1 MIHERNFF
9 NEIPSGKFHSAVC
22 TSFSMNMY
30 YWDLQVVKA
39 LNAKGIENIGILVD
53 DECLSE
59 QLELFTY
66 QIGIKRPKEYCIHGF
81 KAKGAFHPKIMLFV
95 GQSSMLILVGSGNMT
110 TCGHGKNIEVWSPVY
125 VDSNDSP
132 LYPFAI
138 EVWNYV
144 SGLYGLLG
152 KEAEWF
158 IQSIVENCSLLENI
172 DQVVSGLDYPLLP
185 DYSIRFFPGSP
196 QNNIISQIE
205 QWIGDDA
212 IEEITIMS
220 PFYDEQARL
229 IGHLNDLYAPNQIK
243 IITQDDFGNKPNYR
257 KLPDNCFVY
266 SWDKCRIEG
275 AKKRNFHSKCFFLKG
290 QRYSY
295 LFCGSANASVAAMGL
310 PSVNNINYEA
320 SVGYKSE
327 NIDFWKDSGITL
339 GEAIDKSK
347 ESTYSSACKKDKRQL
362 SVWLKEASF
371 EYDQICVSYTS
382 EAELPIAYIN
392 IASGNRKQSFSFK
405 TKVNEGENNIE
416 FLLDDPFT
424 PILSWMTDVNGKIIS
439 NFQFVI
445 SSTSMMQNDPSEQ
458 NIKFNR
464 NRRKIEQGDIMNAAA
479 VKFFEEV
486 LSESKELKQLKAV
499 KKQQDRSTNVDNSTG
514 NTFKSFDDYK
524 SGNDARPTFSQNRF
538 SESHK
543 ALSLM
548 DSFIAYINRS
558 VQIQE
563 DDENDDEELE
573 NANTSQGKERR
584 GAESKGKPNITP
596 ESFVKYLKR
605 LRDAVNNYMESLE
618 EKTKLPQSSNK
629 EIVVYDELKQ
639 YMASAFILMR
649 LIAHCGKLGVN
660 SEAYNQVCSILPI
673 QFMKQRRKTI
683 TEYFLRITSLFG
695 QHVIQGKSIKALNKF
710 EEKKLEYDKKYA
722 FELSVAMLSVCQWI
736 NEGNKDYGII
746 ADIQKMV
753 SLLNIQWALDYHI
766 EDITEASNNIYKRLD
781 QDIQLIDGFEKSHIL
796 GIISQTLLS
805 LNTVN
810 ITGVEECRPNNYI
823 FSPLFG
829 HAFVKGFIGS
839 TSMFIPNSPSGKFH
853 EKKDDFH
860 MDYAF
865 DIKTQKII
873 KLASKQ

>member
-53 DECLSE
+53 DDCLSE

-66 QIGIKRPKEYCIHGF
+66 QIGNKRPKEYCIHGF
-81 KAKGAFHPKIMLFV
+81 KAKGAFHPKIMLLV
-95 GQSSMLILVGSGNMT
+95 GQSSMFILVGSGNMT
-110 TCGHGKNIEVWSPVY
+110 TCGHGKNIEVWNPVY
-125 VDSNDSP
+125 VDSNESP

-172 DQVVSGLDYPLLP
+172 DQVVSGLDYPISP

-196 QNNIISQIE
+196 QNNIISQIKE
-205 QWIGDDA
+205 WISDDA

-220 PFYDEQARL
+220 PFYDDQARL
-229 IGHLNDLYAPNQIK
+229 IGHLNDLYAPSQIR
-243 IITQDDFGNKPNYR
+243 IITQNDFGNKPNYR
-257 KLPDNCFVY
+257 KLPNNCLVY
-266 SWDKCRIEG
+266 SWDKCHIEG
-275 AKKRNFHSKCFFLKG
+275 AKKRSFHSKCMFLQG

-310 PSVNNINYEA
+310 PSVNNVNYEA

-339 GEAIDKSK
+339 GEAVDKSQ
-347 ESTYSSACKKDKRQL
+347 ESIDSSVSKKNKRQL

-371 EYDQICVSYTS
+371 EYDQISVSYIAD
-382 EAELPIAYIN
+382 AEHPVAYIN
-392 IASGNRKQSFSFK
+392 LASGNRKQSFSFK
-405 TKVNEGENNIE
+405 TKINEGENNIE

-424 PILSWMTDVNGKIIS
+424 PILSWMTDANGEIIS

-464 NRRKIEQGDIMNAAA
+464 NRRKIEQGDIMNTAA
-479 VKFFEEV
+479 VKFFEEI

-499 KKQQDRSTNVDNSTG
+499 KRQQEKSANVENIAG
-514 NTFKSFDDYK
+514 NTFKSFDEYK
-524 SGNDARPTFSQNRF
+524 SGNEVHPIYSKKRF

-548 DSFIAYINRS
+548 DSFISYINRS
-558 VQIQE
+558 VQVQE
-563 DDENDDEELE
+563 DDVNDDEEME

-584 GAESKGKPNITP
+584 GADNKGKSNITP

-605 LRDAVNNYMESLE
+605 LRDAVNNYMECLE
-618 EKTKLPQSSNK
+618 EKTKLSQPSSK

-660 SEAYNQVCSILPI
+660 SETYNQVYSILPI
-673 QFMKQRRKTI
+673 QFMKRRRKSI

-695 QHVIQGKSIKALNKF
+695 LHVIQGKSIKALNKF

-722 FELSVAMLSVCQWI
+722 FELTVAMLSICQWI
-736 NEGNKDYGII
+736 NEGNKDYSII
-746 ADIQKMV
+746 ADKQIMV

-766 EDITEASNNIYKRLD
+766 EDVAETCNNIYKRLD

-796 GIISQTLLS
+796 SIISQTLQTLENIDTVQIESCKPNDYTYS
-805 LNTVN
+805 LQ
-810 ITGVEECRPNNYI
+810 
-823 FSPLFG
+823 FG
-829 HAFVKGFIGS
+829 HAFVRRFIGN
-839 TSMFIPNSPSGKFH
+839 TSMFIPFTPSGKYDD
-853 EKKDDFH
+853 KKEDFC
-860 MDYAF
+860 MDYA
-865 DIKTQKII
+865 INTQTKVIF
-873 KLASKQ
+873 KLAVKQ

>member
-53 DECLSE
+53 DDCLSE

-66 QIGIKRPKEYCIHGF
+66 QIGNKRPKEYCIHGF
-81 KAKGAFHPKIMLFV
+81 KAKGAFHPKIMLFA
-95 GQSSMLILVGSGNMT
+95 GQSSMFILVGSGNMT
-110 TCGHGKNIEVWSPVY
+110 TCGHGKNIEVWNPVY
-125 VDSNDSP
+125 VDSNESP

-172 DQVVSGLDYPLLP
+172 DQVVSGLDYPISP

-196 QNNIISQIE
+196 QNNIISQIKE
-205 QWIGDDA
+205 WISDDA

-220 PFYDEQARL
+220 PFYDDQARL
-229 IGHLNDLYAPNQIK
+229 IGHLNDLYAPSQIR
-243 IITQDDFGNKPNYR
+243 IITQNDFGNKPNYR
-257 KLPDNCFVY
+257 KLPNNCLVY
-266 SWDKCRIEG
+266 SWDKCHIEG
-275 AKKRNFHSKCFFLKG
+275 AKKRSFHSKCMFLQG

-310 PSVNNINYEA
+310 PSVNNVNYEA

-327 NIDFWKDSGITL
+327 NIDFWKNSGITL
-339 GEAIDKSK
+339 GEAVDKSQ
-347 ESTYSSACKKDKRQL
+347 ESIDSSVSKKNKRQL

-371 EYDQICVSYTS
+371 EYDQISVSYIAD
-382 EAELPIAYIN
+382 AEHPVAYIN
-392 IASGNRKQSFSFK
+392 LASGNRKQSFSFK
-405 TKVNEGENNIE
+405 TKFNEGENNIE

-424 PILSWMTDVNGKIIS
+424 PILSWMTDANGEIIS

-499 KKQQDRSTNVDNSTG
+499 KKQQDVSTNVDNSAG

-524 SGNDARPTFSQNRF
+524 SGNDARPTYNQNRL

-584 GAESKGKPNITP
+584 GADNKGKSNITP

-605 LRDAVNNYMESLE
+605 LRDAVNNYMECLE
-618 EKTKLPQSSNK
+618 EKTKLSQPSNK

-660 SEAYNQVCSILPI
+660 SETYNQVYSILPI
-673 QFMKQRRKTI
+673 QFMKRRRKSI

-695 QHVIQGKSIKALNKF
+695 LHVIQGKSIKTLNKF

-722 FELSVAMLSVCQWI
+722 FELAVAMLSVCQWI
-736 NEGNKDYGII
+736 NEGNKDYSII
-746 ADIQKMV
+746 TDKQIIV

-766 EDITEASNNIYKRLD
+766 EDVAETCSNIYKRLD

-796 GIISQTLLS
+796 SIISQTLQTLS
-805 LNTVN
+805 N
-810 ITGVEECRPNNYI
+810 IDIVRIESCRPNDYT
-823 FSPLFG
+823 FSPQFG
-829 HAFVKGFIGS
+829 HAFVCKFIGS
-839 TSMFIPNSPSGKFH
+839 SSMFIPFTPSGKYD
-853 EKKDDFH
+853 EKKEDFC
-860 MDYAF
+860 MDYAINTQTKVILKLV
-865 DIKTQKII
+865 IKQ
-873 KLASKQ
+873 

>member
-1 MIHERNFF
+1 
-9 NEIPSGKFHSAVC
+9 
-22 TSFSMNMY
+22 MNMY
-30 YWDLQVVKA
+30 YWDLQVVKS
-39 LNAKGIENIGILVD
+39 LNAKGIENIGVLVD

-59 QLELFTY
+59 QLELFTF
-66 QIGIKRPKEYCIHGF
+66 QIGNKRPKEYCIHGY
-81 KAKGAFHPKIMLFV
+81 KAKGAFHPKIMMFV

-110 TCGHGKNIEVWSPVY
+110 TCGHGKNIEVWNPIY
-125 VDSNDSP
+125 VDSKDSP
-132 LYPFAI
+132 LYPFAM

-144 SGLYGLLG
+144 SDLYGNLG

-158 IQSIVENCSLLENI
+158 IQSIVENCNLLDNL
-172 DQVVSGLDYPLLP
+172 DQITGGIEYPVSP

-196 QNNIISQIE
+196 QNNIVSQIGM
-205 QWIGDDA
+205 WIGDDI

-220 PFYDEQARL
+220 PFYDDQARL
-229 IGHLNDLYAPNQIK
+229 IGYFNDILTPKQIR
-243 IITQDDFGNKPNYR
+243 IIAQDDFGNKPNYK

-266 SWDKCRIEG
+266 SWDKCHIEG
-275 AKKRNFHSKCFFLKG
+275 AKKRNFHSKCIFFQG

-310 PSVNNINYEA
+310 PSVNNVNYEA

-327 NIDFWKDSGITL
+327 SINFWKESGITL
-339 GEAIDKSK
+339 GEKTDKSK
-347 ESTYSSACKKDKRQL
+347 ENTDSSVNKKEKRHL
-362 SVWLKEASF
+362 SVWLKEVSF
-371 EYDQICVSYTS
+371 EYDHISVSYLS
-382 EAELPIAYIN
+382 EVDNPDAYIN
-392 IASGNRKQSFSFK
+392 IASGNRKQSFSYK
-405 TKVNEGENNIE
+405 TKINEGESNVE

-424 PILSWMTDVNGKIIS
+424 PILSWISDANGEVIS

-445 SSTSMMQNDPSEQ
+445 SSTSMMQNDPSEL

-499 KKQQDRSTNVDNSTG
+499 KKQQEMTVNVDNTAG
-514 NTFKSFDDYK
+514 NTFKSFEEYK
-524 SGNDARPTFSQNRF
+524 SGNEARPTYSQNRF

-548 DSFIAYINRS
+548 DSFISYINRS

-584 GAESKGKPNITP
+584 GSDNKDKPNVTP
-596 ESFVKYLKR
+596 ESFVKYMIR

-618 EKTKLPQSSNK
+618 DKTKLPQPSNK

-639 YMASAFILMR
+639 FMASTFILMR
-649 LIAHCGKLGVN
+649 LVAHCGKLGIN
-660 SEAYNQVCSILPI
+660 SDTYNQVYSILPI
-673 QFMKQRRKTI
+673 QFIKQRRKTI
-683 TEYFLRITSLFG
+683 SEYFLRITSLFG

-710 EEKKLEYDKKYA
+710 EEKKLDYDKKYA
-722 FELSVAMLSVCQWI
+722 FELTVAMLSVCQWI
-736 NEGNKDYGII
+736 NEGNQDYNII
-746 ADIQKMV
+746 AESQKLV

-766 EDITEASNNIYKRLD
+766 DDVAETSNSVYKRLD

-796 GIISQTLLS
+796 SIISHTLDE
-805 LNTVN
+805 LNN
-810 ITGVEECRPNNYI
+810 IKISKIDSCMPGDYT
-823 FSPLFG
+823 FSPKFG
-829 HAFVKGFIGS
+829 HASVRGFIGK
-839 TSMFIPNSPSGKFH
+839 TSMFIPFTPSGVYH
-853 EKKDDFH
+853 EKKEDFY
-860 MDYAF
+860 MDYAI
-865 DIKTQKII
+865 DIKTLGIM
-873 KLASKQ
+873 KLTTKQPILET

>member
-1 MIHERNFF
+1 MMHERSFF

-30 YWDLQVVKA
+30 YWDLQVVKT
-39 LNAKGIENIGILVD
+39 LNAKGIENIGVLVD

-59 QLELFTY
+59 QLELFTF
-66 QIGIKRPKEYCIHGF
+66 QIGNKRPKEYCIHGF
-81 KAKGAFHPKIMLFV
+81 KAKGAFHPKIMMFV

-110 TCGHGKNIEVWSPVY
+110 TCGHGKKIEVWNPIY
-125 VDSNDSP
+125 VDSKDNP
-132 LYPFAI
+132 LYPFAM

-144 SGLYGLLG
+144 SGLYGNLG

-172 DQVVSGLDYPLLP
+172 DQITGGIEYSVSPN
-185 DYSIRFFPGSP
+185 YSIRFFPGSP
-196 QNNIISQIE
+196 QNNIVGQIGA
-205 QWIGDDA
+205 WIGDDI

-220 PFYDEQARL
+220 PFYDDQAR
-229 IGHLNDLYAPNQIK
+229 IISYFNDILAPKQIN
-243 IITQDDFGNKPNYR
+243 IITQDDFGNKPNFK
-257 KLPDNCFVY
+257 KLPNNCVVY
-266 SWDKCRIEG
+266 SWDKCHIEG
-275 AKKRNFHSKCFFLKG
+275 AKKRNFHSKCIFFKG
-290 QRYSY
+290 LRYSY

-310 PSVNNINYEA
+310 PSVNNVNYEA

-327 NIDFWKDSGITL
+327 SIDFWIESGITL
-339 GEAIDKSK
+339 GEKADRNIEYINPLVNKK
-347 ESTYSSACKKDKRQL
+347 EKR
-362 SVWLKEASF
+362 SFSIWLKEVSF
-371 EYDQICVSYTS
+371 EYDQISASYLS
-382 EAELPIAYIN
+382 EVHISDAYIN
-392 IASGNRKQSFSFK
+392 IASGNRKQSFFYK
-405 TKVNEGENNIE
+405 TKINEGENNVE

-424 PILSWMTDVNGKIIS
+424 PILSWISDTNGEVIS

-499 KKQQDRSTNVDNSTG
+499 KKQQEMAVNVDNNAG
-514 NTFKSFDDYK
+514 NTFKSFDEYK
-524 SGNDARPTFSQNRF
+524 SGNEARPTYSHNRF

-548 DSFIAYINRS
+548 DSFISYINRS

-584 GAESKGKPNITP
+584 GSDNKEKPNVTS
-596 ESFVKYLKR
+596 ESFVKYMKR

-618 EKTKLPQSSNK
+618 DKTKLPQPSNK
-629 EIVVYDELKQ
+629 EIIVYDELKQ
-639 YMASAFILMR
+639 FMASTFILMR
-649 LIAHCGKLGVN
+649 LIAHCGKLGIN
-660 SEAYNQVCSILPI
+660 SETYNQVYSILPI
-673 QFMKQRRKTI
+673 QFIKQRRKTI
-683 TEYFLRITSLFG
+683 SEYFLRITSLFG

-710 EEKKLEYDKKYA
+710 EEKKLDYDKKYA
-722 FELSVAMLSVCQWI
+722 FELTVAMLSICQWI
-736 NEGNKDYGII
+736 NEGNQDYNILTES
-746 ADIQKMV
+746 QKLV

-766 EDITEASNNIYKRLD
+766 DDVAETSNSVYKRLD

-796 GIISQTLLS
+796 SIISHTLTELNNIKLS
-805 LNTVN
+805 QIGSCMPGDYT
-810 ITGVEECRPNNYI
+810 
-823 FSPLFG
+823 FSPKFG
-829 HAFVKGFIGS
+829 HASFRGYIEK
-839 TSMFIPNSPSGKFH
+839 TSMFIPYTPSGIYH
-853 EKKDDFH
+853 EKKEDFY
-860 MDYAF
+860 MDYAI

-873 KLASKQ
+873 KLVPKQ

>member
-1 MIHERNFF
+1 MMHERNFF

-30 YWDLQVVKA
+30 YWDLQVVKS
-39 LNAKGIENIGILVD
+39 LNAKGIENIGVLVD

-66 QIGIKRPKEYCIHGF
+66 QIGNKRPKEYCIHGF
-81 KAKGAFHPKIMLFV
+81 KAKGAFHPKIMMFV

-110 TCGHGKNIEVWSPVY
+110 TCGHGKNIEVWNPIY
-125 VDSNDSP
+125 VDSKDSP
-132 LYPFAI
+132 LYPFAM

-144 SGLYGLLG
+144 SDLYGNLG

-158 IQSIVENCSLLENI
+158 IQSIVENCNLLDNL
-172 DQVVSGLDYPLLP
+172 DQITGGIEYPVSP

-196 QNNIISQIE
+196 RNNIVSQIG
-205 QWIGDDA
+205 QWIGYDI

-220 PFYDEQARL
+220 PFYDDQARL
-229 IGHLNDLYAPNQIK
+229 IDYFNDTFTPKQIR
-243 IITQDDFGNKPNYR
+243 IIIQDDFGNKPNYK

-266 SWDKCRIEG
+266 SWDKCHIEG
-275 AKKRNFHSKCFFLKG
+275 AKKRNFHSKCIFFQG

-310 PSVNNINYEA
+310 PSVNNVNYEA

-327 NIDFWKDSGITL
+327 TINFWKESGITL
-339 GEAIDKSK
+339 GEKADKIK
-347 ESTYSSACKKDKRQL
+347 ENTDSSVNKKEKRHL
-362 SVWLKEASF
+362 FIWLKEVSF
-371 EYDQICVSYTS
+371 EYDQVSVSYLS
-382 EAELPIAYIN
+382 EANNPDAYIN
-392 IASGNRKQSFSFK
+392 IASGNRKQSFSYK
-405 TKVNEGENNIE
+405 TKINEGENNIE

-424 PILSWMTDVNGKIIS
+424 PILSWISDASGEVIS

-486 LSESKELKQLKAV
+486 LSESKDLKQLKAV
-499 KKQQDRSTNVDNSTG
+499 KKQQERSLNVDNTAG
-514 NTFKSFDDYK
+514 NTFKSFDEYK
-524 SGNDARPTFSQNRF
+524 SGNEARPTYSQNRF

-548 DSFIAYINRS
+548 DSFISYINRS

-573 NANTSQGKERR
+573 NANTSQGKERC
-584 GAESKGKPNITP
+584 GSDNKDKPNVTP
-596 ESFVKYLKR
+596 ESFVKYMKR

-618 EKTKLPQSSNK
+618 DKTKLPQPSNK

-639 YMASAFILMR
+639 FMASTFILMR
-649 LIAHCGKLGVN
+649 LVAHCGKLGVN
-660 SEAYNQVCSILPI
+660 SETYNQVYSILPI
-673 QFMKQRRKTI
+673 QFIKQRRKTI
-683 TEYFLRITSLFG
+683 SEYFLRITSLFG

-710 EEKKLEYDKKYA
+710 EEKKLDYDKRYA
-722 FELSVAMLSVCQWI
+722 FELAVAMLSVCQWI
-736 NEGNKDYGII
+736 NEGNQDYNIV
-746 ADIQKMV
+746 ADSHKLV

-766 EDITEASNNIYKRLD
+766 DDVAETSKSIYKRLD
-781 QDIQLIDGFEKSHIL
+781 PDIHLIDGFEKSHIL
-796 GIISQTLLS
+796 SIISHTLNE
-805 LNTVN
+805 LNDIK
-810 ITGVEECRPNNYI
+810 ITKIDSCMPGDYT
-823 FSPLFG
+823 FSPKFG
-829 HAFVKGFIGS
+829 HASVKGFIGK
-839 TSMFIPNSPSGKFH
+839 TSMFIPYTPSGAYH
-853 EKKDDFH
+853 EKKEDFY
-860 MDYAF
+860 MDYAI
-865 DIKTQKII
+865 DIKTLGIM
-873 KLASKQ
+873 KLTTKQ

>member
-1 MIHERNFF
+1 MMHERNFF

-30 YWDLQVVKA
+30 YWDLQVVKS
-39 LNAKGIENIGILVD
+39 LNAKGIENIGVLVD

-66 QIGIKRPKEYCIHGF
+66 QIGNKRPKEYCIHGF
-81 KAKGAFHPKIMLFV
+81 KAKGAFHPKIMIFI

-110 TCGHGKNIEVWSPVY
+110 TCGHGKNIEVWNPIY
-125 VDSNDSP
+125 VDSKDST
-132 LYPFAI
+132 LYPFAV

-144 SGLYGLLG
+144 SGLYGSLG

-158 IQSIVENCSLLENI
+158 IMSIVENCSLLENI
-172 DQVVSGLDYPLLP
+172 DQNIGGIEYAISP

-196 QNNIISQIE
+196 RNNIVGQIG
-205 QWIGDDA
+205 QWIGDDT

-220 PFYDEQARL
+220 PFYDDQARL
-229 IGHLNDLYAPNQIK
+229 IDYFNDTFTPKQIR
-243 IITQDDFGNKPNYR
+243 IIIQDDFGNKPNYK

-266 SWDKCRIEG
+266 SWDKCHIEG
-275 AKKRNFHSKCFFLKG
+275 AKKRSFHSKCLFFQG
-290 QRYSY
+290 QQYSY

-327 NIDFWKDSGITL
+327 SINFWRESGITL
-339 GEAIDKSK
+339 GEKADRSK
-347 ESTYSSACKKDKRQL
+347 EGTDTPVTKKERRML
-362 SVWLKEASF
+362 SIWLKEVSF
-371 EYDQICVSYTS
+371 EYDQICASYLS
-382 EAELPIAYIN
+382 EMEISDAYIN
-392 IASGNRKQSFSFK
+392 IASGNRKQSFSYK
-405 TKVNEGENNIE
+405 TKIHEGENSVE

-424 PILSWMTDVNGKIIS
+424 PIVSWISDANGEVIS

-445 SSTSMMQNDPSEQ
+445 SSISMMQNDPSEQ

-499 KKQQDRSTNVDNSTG
+499 KKQQERSVNVDDNPG
-514 NTFKSFDDYK
+514 NTFKSFDEYK
-524 SGNDARPTFSQNRF
+524 SGNEARPMYSQNRF

-563 DDENDDEELE
+563 DNENDDEEME

-584 GAESKGKPNITP
+584 GSENKGKPNVTP
-596 ESFVKYLKR
+596 ESFVKYMKR
-605 LRDAVNNYMESLE
+605 LRDAVNNYMVSLE
-618 EKTKLPQSSNK
+618 DKTKLPQPSNK

-639 YMASAFILMR
+639 FMASTFILMR
-649 LIAHCGKLGVN
+649 LVAHCGKLGVN
-660 SEAYNQVCSILPI
+660 SETYNQVYSILPI
-673 QFMKQRRKTI
+673 QFIKQRRKTI
-683 TEYFLRITSLFG
+683 SEYFLRITSLFG
-695 QHVIQGKSIKALNKF
+695 QHVIQGNSIKALNKF
-710 EEKKLEYDKKYA
+710 EEKKLDYDKKYA
-722 FELSVAMLSVCQWI
+722 FELTVAMLSVCQWI
-736 NEGNKDYGII
+736 NEGNQDYNLV
-746 ADIQKMV
+746 ADSHKLV

-766 EDITEASNNIYKRLD
+766 DDVAETSNSIFKRLD
-781 QDIQLIDGFEKSHIL
+781 PDIHLIDGFEKSHIL
-796 GIISQTLLS
+796 SIISHTLNE
-805 LNTVN
+805 LND
-810 ITGVEECRPNNYI
+810 ISI
-823 FSPLFG
+823 S
-829 HAFVKGFIGS
+829 KIGDCK
-839 TSMFIPNSPSGKFH
+839 PG
-853 EKKDDFH
+853 
-860 MDYAF
+860 
-865 DIKTQKII
+865 
-873 KLASKQ
+873 

>member
-1 MIHERNFF
+1 
-9 NEIPSGKFHSAVC
+9 
-22 TSFSMNMY
+22 
-30 YWDLQVVKA
+30 
-39 LNAKGIENIGILVD
+39 
-53 DECLSE
+53 
-59 QLELFTY
+59 
-66 QIGIKRPKEYCIHGF
+66 
-81 KAKGAFHPKIMLFV
+81 
-95 GQSSMLILVGSGNMT
+95 
-110 TCGHGKNIEVWSPVY
+110 
-125 VDSNDSP
+125 
-132 LYPFAI
+132 
-138 EVWNYV
+138 
-144 SGLYGLLG
+144 
-152 KEAEWF
+152 
-158 IQSIVENCSLLENI
+158 
-172 DQVVSGLDYPLLP
+172 
-185 DYSIRFFPGSP
+185 
-196 QNNIISQIE
+196 
-205 QWIGDDA
+205 
-212 IEEITIMS
+212 
-220 PFYDEQARL
+220 
-229 IGHLNDLYAPNQIK
+229 
-243 IITQDDFGNKPNYR
+243 
-257 KLPDNCFVY
+257 
-266 SWDKCRIEG
+266 
-275 AKKRNFHSKCFFLKG
+275 
-290 QRYSY
+290 
-295 LFCGSANASVAAMGL
+295 
-310 PSVNNINYEA
+310 
-320 SVGYKSE
+320 
-327 NIDFWKDSGITL
+327 
-339 GEAIDKSK
+339 
-347 ESTYSSACKKDKRQL
+347 
-362 SVWLKEASF
+362 
-371 EYDQICVSYTS
+371 
-382 EAELPIAYIN
+382 
-392 IASGNRKQSFSFK
+392 
-405 TKVNEGENNIE
+405 
-416 FLLDDPFT
+416 
-424 PILSWMTDVNGKIIS
+424 
-439 NFQFVI
+439 
-445 SSTSMMQNDPSEQ
+445 MQNDPSEQ

-584 GAESKGKPNITP
+584 GADNKGKPNITP

-618 EKTKLPQSSNK
+618 EKTKLPQPSNK

-660 SEAYNQVCSILPI
+660 SETYNQVYSILPI

-695 QHVIQGKSIKALNKF
+695 QHVILGKSIKALNKF

-722 FELSVAMLSVCQWI
+722 FELTVAMLSVCQWI

-746 ADIQKMV
+746 ANTQKMV
-753 SLLNIQWALDYHI
+753 SLLNIQWALNYHI
-766 EDITEASNNIYKRLD
+766 EDITEASNSIYKRLD

-860 MDYAF
+860 VDYAF